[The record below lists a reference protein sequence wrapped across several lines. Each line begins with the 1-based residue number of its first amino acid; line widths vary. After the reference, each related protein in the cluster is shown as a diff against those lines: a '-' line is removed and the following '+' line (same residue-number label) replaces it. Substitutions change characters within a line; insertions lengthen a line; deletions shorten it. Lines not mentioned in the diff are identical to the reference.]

1 MNGREWKEM
10 PAKNAVFF
18 CRCCSAKTAYTMVLQ
33 SRKQAQKAYCSNTY
47 TVCSCDMN
55 ITFGRQPH
63 LLFQSKR
70 AAGLQEWDL
79 RQEHADQPTQA
90 KDDSYSDLHRAREKK
105 TT

>member
-10 PAKNAVFF
+10 PAKNEVFF
-18 CRCCSAKTAYTMVLQ
+18 CRCCSAETAYTRVLQ
-33 SRKQAQKAYCSNTY
+33 SRQQELKAYCIYIYTY

-79 RQEHADQPTQA
+79 RQDHADQPTQA
-90 KDDSYSDLHRAREKK
+90 KDDSYSDLHY
-105 TT
+105 TS